1 MSHDSDAMPW
11 DGIAARISDATA
23 MRFRCERAIPAS
35 GGSINRAFVLE
46 GNGNRYFVK
55 LNQPSRAPMF
65 EAEAAG
71 LAALAATGTIRVPR
85 AICTGMDAGC
95 AWIVLEHLALRA
107 TGDWRQFG
115 ERLAALHR
123 HGAQHFGWE
132 RDNTIGS
139 TLQPNQPH
147 EDWVVFLRERR
158 LGHQLALALRNG
170 HRALAQDGA
179 RLLERLPD
187 FFTGYQPGPSLLH
200 GDLWS
205 GNAGFLPDGE
215 AVIYDPAVY
224 FGDREADLAMTEL
237 FGGFPPGFY
246 HAYAAAWPL
255 DGDYG
260 VRKDLYNL
268 YHLLNHLNLFGSGYF
283 CACADTISRLLARTG

>member
-1 MSHDSDAMPW
+1 MPW
-11 DGIAARISDATA
+11 EGITASISDATG
-23 MRFRCERAIPAS
+23 MHFRCKRAIPAS

-46 GNGNRYFVK
+46 GDRNRYFVK
-55 LNQPSRAPMF
+55 LNQPTRAPMF
-65 EAEAAG
+65 EAEVAG
-71 LAALAATGTIRVPR
+71 LAALAATGTVRVPR
-85 AICTGMDAGC
+85 AICTGTDAGY
-95 AWIVLEHLALRA
+95 AWIVLEHLALHA

-115 ERLAALHR
+115 KRLAALHR

-132 RDNTIGS
+132 RDNTVGS

-147 EDWVVFLRERR
+147 EDWVAFLRERR

-170 HRALAQDGA
+170 HRSLARDGA

-187 FFTGYQPGPSLLH
+187 FFAGYLPEPSLLH

-246 HAYAAAWPL
+246 HAYAATWPL
-255 DGDYG
+255 DSGYG

-283 CACADTISRLLARTG
+283 CACSDTISRLLAQTG